1 MVSFLLSPITRFR
14 ISPKDKDLYLKLRKG
29 FGIKPRNLE
38 LYRIALIHK
47 SASTFRAL
55 GKRVNNERLEY
66 LGDAVLD
73 AIVADY
79 LFANFPTQK
88 EGFLT
93 KMRSRIVSRQSLNA
107 LAIEIGLDKLV
118 VTQTTNTLAQK
129 HIYGDALEAFVGA
142 LYLDK
147 GFRETSKWVLRHIFN
162 KHINLSEVVETET
175 DYKSRLI
182 EWGQKKKVSVVFEC
196 RELEQIKGGAPLFEA
211 RIFVDGKQM
220 GSGIGNTKKEA
231 EQNASLVTIERADI
245 YFSSEP
251 STEENSEYEN

>member
-1 MVSFLLSPITRFR
+1 MVSFLLRPINRFR
-14 ISPKDKDLYLKLRKG
+14 ISPKDKDLYRKLRKG

-47 SASTFRAL
+47 SASTIHAK

-73 AIVADY
+73 AIVADF

-107 LAIEIGLDKLV
+107 LAIEIGIDKLV

-147 GFRETSKWVLRHIFN
+147 GFRETSKWILKHIFK
-162 KHINLSEVVETET
+162 KHINLSEVVETEN

-182 EWGQKKKVSVVFEC
+182 EWGQKKKASVVFEC
-196 RELEQIKGGAPLFEA
+196 SELEQQRGNIPLFEA

-245 YFSSEP
+245 YFSPEP
-251 STEENSEYEN
+251 SSVEESENES